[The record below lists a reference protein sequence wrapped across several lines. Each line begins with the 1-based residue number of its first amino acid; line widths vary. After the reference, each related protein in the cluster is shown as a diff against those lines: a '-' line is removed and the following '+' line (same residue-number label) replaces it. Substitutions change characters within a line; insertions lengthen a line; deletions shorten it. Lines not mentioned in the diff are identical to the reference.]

1 MGSVLVGSRALIE
14 RALRWRKM
22 LGGGLRQSGVL
33 AAACLYALEHNV
45 ERLAQDHDARL
56 LAEAARHR
64 PAGCRRIRT
73 WCSSSSS
80 ALRRANAARRRRHPD
95 ARRGG
100 STRLVTH
107 LDVSADDVRRVV
119 ASVARHLA

>member
-1 MGSVLVGSRALIE
+1 
-14 RALRWRKM
+14 M

-45 ERLAQDHDARL
+45 ERLAQDHEHARL
-56 LAEAARHR
+56 LAEGLRGIAGLRVLSQDTNMVFVEFEPSRCDALNAGVAAD
-64 PAGCRRIRT
+64 GI
-73 WCSSSSS
+73 
-80 ALRRANAARRRRHPD
+80 LMRAVY
-95 ARRGG
+95 GG

>member
-45 ERLAQDHDARL
+45 ERLAQDHEHARL
-56 LAEAARHR
+56 LAEGLRGI
-64 PAGCRRIRT
+64 AG
-73 WCSSSSS
+73 
-80 ALRRANAARRRRHPD
+80 LRVLSQDTNMVFVEFEPSRCD
-95 ARRGG
+95 AR
-100 STRLVTH
+100 
-107 LDVSADDVRRVV
+107 
-119 ASVARHLA
+119 